1 MRAENIASFLRS
13 KIHVQVAM
21 TGESH
26 PQIEIKRF
34 PWPQVIILCLFV
46 FGLPL
51 CAYVYL
57 FLNDKVYTWLGHT
70 KLFVFLSLL
79 VYSLQPAFRHSYGVA
94 VTGIVYD
101 IINDPPLFNCDQ
113 SGCSLFAAQSQS
125 QTLAEGLVTGA
136 MRGCGGGV

>member
-1 MRAENIASFLRS
+1 M
-13 KIHVQVAM
+13 
-21 TGESH
+21 
-26 PQIEIKRF
+26 
-34 PWPQVIILCLFV
+34 IILSLFV

-57 FLNDKVYTWLGHT
+57 FLNDKVYAWLGHT

-79 VYSLQPAFRHSYGVA
+79 VYPLQPALRHSYGVA

-113 SGCSLFAAQSQS
+113 SGCSIFAAQSQS
-125 QTLAEGLVTGA
+125 QTLVEGLVTGA